1 MNPYNRL
8 VPPPESPNTPADPQ
22 YEEFYGLS
30 EQPFAIS
37 TDPKFLFLSASHQR
51 AYQELL
57 TGLQRH
63 EGLLLLTGE
72 AGTGKTTLCRGV
84 IEALGERVFS
94 AILLNPYMSGAE
106 LLKVVLKEFGL
117 VTREELRRGALA
129 RAEPPQ
135 LLDAIEG
142 FLLSVRS
149 VESRA
154 VIVVDEAQSLS
165 PPVLDQVRLLTALER
180 QGKPLLQIII
190 GGQPKL
196 IETLKKDVMYALSE
210 RITRRV
216 HLAPLLADEVHAYI
230 NHRLSVAGGADSV
243 EFLPEAT
250 TVVAELSRGLPRRVN
265 LLCDRALQQGRI
277 EQSRKVTADM
287 IRRAARSLAG
297 AQPRTDAPT
306 DSIADGLPEA
316 TAASVAAA
324 AAVPPPPPKP
334 EPAPASRTPAEPLP
348 AEAAA
353 SAFKG
358 EIFTGGGGRTFFDVP
373 DTGGAERDADV
384 GPPDG
389 ARRAGEA
396 DQLPGAAAADALMR
410 KLKDAD
416 RDRADADRDEPAI
429 VFGQG
434 EQERARRRRL
444 MLIAL
449 VIVVLGGLAY
459 GYFAMT
465 VVQAA
470 SPFPP
475 VTPPPRV
482 EAPPWPAALPVL
494 PEEVVADGL
503 RQLRLMIIM
512 ELRGGG
518 GG

>member
-230 NHRLSVAGGADSV
+230 NHRLTVAGGADSV

-250 TVVAELSRGLPRRVN
+250 AVVAELSRGLPRRVN
-265 LLCDRALQQGRI
+265 LLCDRALQEGRVD
-277 EQSRKVTADM
+277 QSRKITADM

-324 AAVPPPPPKP
+324 AAVPAPAPKP
-334 EPAPASRTPAEPLP
+334 EPAPAPRTPAEPLP

-353 SAFKG
+353 SAFRG
-358 EIFTGGGGRTFFDVP
+358 ELFTGGGRTFFDVP
-373 DTGGAERDADV
+373 GTSGTARDPDV
-384 GPPDG
+384 GSPDA

-396 DQLPGAAAADALMR
+396 DQLRGAAAADALTR

-416 RDRADADRDEPAI
+416 HDRPDAARDEPAI

-449 VIVVLGGLAY
+449 VLVVLGGLAY

-470 SPFPP
+470 TPFPP

-482 EAPPWPAALPVL
+482 EAPPWPAALPVP
-494 PEEVVADGL
+494 PEAVVADGL
-503 RQLRLMIIM
+503 RQLRLLNIM